1 MADDVFGPVDLI
13 RSRNC
18 RMASDASPNPDIPT
32 VTDYQ
37 IGVKNVT
44 LAPDFVG
51 FAILDGVF

>member
-1 MADDVFGPVDLI
+1 
-13 RSRNC
+13 
-18 RMASDASPNPDIPT
+18 MASDASPNPDIPT